1 MYICGFSEQYE
12 NHIMNCELGVS
23 SVGSNRV
30 DIEKSEII
38 RPAGLPD
45 FQWIYVEKGFL
56 YVWRDGKEIVVPS
69 NHGILLFPNEPQHY
83 ADCARDNTHT
93 YWIHFGGSK
102 AVTFLEGL
110 NMLKK
115 EPFYI
120 KNDTGVK
127 KILNS
132 IIDELQQKR
141 PFYNERALAEL
152 INLFVEIKRSESE
165 NKNITQ
171 AYVIR
176 KICKKMQTNYTQ
188 KISNQEYADDCNMSL
203 AYFIRLFKE
212 VTGKSP
218 QSYITY
224 LRIEAAKGLLSTTQE
239 SINTIAR
246 LVGYDDPLYFTR
258 CFSKAEKISPKEYR
272 NLSNSTS
279 R

>member
-1 MYICGFSEQYE
+1 
-12 NHIMNCELGVS
+12 
-23 SVGSNRV
+23 
-30 DIEKSEII
+30 
-38 RPAGLPD
+38 
-45 FQWIYVEKGFL
+45 
-56 YVWRDGKEIVVPS
+56 
-69 NHGILLFPNEPQHY
+69 
-83 ADCARDNTHT
+83 
-93 YWIHFGGSK
+93 
-102 AVTFLEGL
+102 
-110 NMLKK
+110 MLKK